1 MLHSYENRTWRT
13 ERRARWPR
21 ILGWIVAVTP
31 FCLLMA
37 AVFYGE
43 WIMEYLRKLQ

>member
-1 MLHSYENRTWRT
+1 MLHDYYGRPFATSR
-13 ERRARWPR
+13 RRAWPR
-21 ILGWIVAVTP
+21 VLGWIVAVTP
-31 FCLLMA
+31 FILLMA